1 MKSALFKAARAA
13 MANSHSPYSKFPVGA
28 AVMTSAGNIYGGCN
42 IENAAYPEG
51 WCAETSAI
59 SHMVVDGGTAIRE
72 ILVISPGEMV
82 ATPCGGCRQRIAEF
96 GNRETVIHLA
106 TPDGVERVARAARP
120 PGAQPTRIS
129 PLPIAS
135 KTAASMGWYDSPSK

>member
-1 MKSALFKAARAA
+1 MSVANTLFEAARAA
-13 MANSHSPYSKFPVGA
+13 QSRAHAPYSKFYVGA
-28 AVMTSAGNIYGGCN
+28 AILADNGQIYAGCN

-106 TPDGVERVARAARP
+106 TPDGVERQTTL
-120 PGAQPTRIS
+120 GAL
-129 PLPIAS
+129 LPES
-135 KTAASMGWYDSPSK
+135 FSF